1 MEMLSLRD
9 CDITDRIILKCLTGI
24 SNVRIVDLSGN
35 PDINHVGWKGLA
47 DTLRLRREKRR
58 MVHLIYQNSKYAIDE
73 QVGEQFSL
81 MFPSLQKL
89 DLRRCQLTDEAVRK
103 FLLAFSDKE
112 PDHVSSIE
120 KLDLTG
126 GSFSQSALEDF
137 DEINRRMA
145 KNIIVFKAFDVQSEN
160 QTNSFCSCFRCCCCK
175 RN

>member
-1 MEMLSLRD
+1 
-9 CDITDRIILKCLTGI
+9 
-24 SNVRIVDLSGN
+24 
-35 PDINHVGWKGLA
+35 
-47 DTLRLRREKRR
+47 
-58 MVHLIYQNSKYAIDE
+58 LIYQNSKYAIDE
-73 QVGEQFSL
+73 QVAEPFSQ

-89 DLRRCQLTDEAVRK
+89 DLRRGQITDEAVRK
-103 FLLAFSDKE
+103 FLQAFSDKE

-126 GSFSQSALEDF
+126 CSFSQSALEDF

-160 QTNSFCSCFRCCCCK
+160 HTGRFCSCFRCCCCK